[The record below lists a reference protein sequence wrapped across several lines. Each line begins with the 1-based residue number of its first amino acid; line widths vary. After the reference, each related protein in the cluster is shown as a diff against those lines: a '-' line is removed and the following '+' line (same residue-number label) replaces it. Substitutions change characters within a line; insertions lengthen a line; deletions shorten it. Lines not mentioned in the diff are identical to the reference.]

1 MGEILLKGP
10 RMPANVSAEGL
21 ILPSGR
27 PITPSHQEHILFSP
41 SGLLLP
47 NHSRPIPESAADRK
61 AGYDFGGRVEISP
74 QMEAKGIE
82 LSEVFEKKI
91 RRAPVWIVSDDK
103 IMKLAVKRYEPEVL
117 AAFPHLRD
125 QETFVWEDISV
136 GLENEKLSSLLAE
149 NIHFYMWIED
159 KIPDY
164 ANEGTREFRSLGGLD
179 DFYLMW
185 PNEESSHGKGMR
197 NILNRT
203 QHFRITQQQHED
215 LQKDYYEN
223 QRNRWRPPFKTG
235 REMLGYARIQEYYA
249 RKVYKVVAE
258 RARQEGAPI
267 TADIIELIRA
277 DEAYHAHAFKLFLE
291 VEAKYDEEGTR
302 NDVIMAARNF
312 EMPAQRLRPNPG
324 VDLRNA
330 RTIGTFSRDL
340 LRESTEASLGSLSFI
355 GRKAAKELA
364 DEIYPRK
371 KAA

>member
-1 MGEILLKGP
+1 MGEILLKDP
-10 RMPANVSAEGL
+10 RMPSNASVERL
-21 ILPSGR
+21 ILPSDK
-27 PITPSHQEHILFSP
+27 PILPSHQEHIIISP
-41 SGLLLP
+41 SKLVLP
-47 NHSRPIPESAADRK
+47 NHLRPLPENAADK
-61 AGYDFGGRVEISP
+61 KSGYDFGGRVEISP

-91 RRAPVWIVSDDK
+91 RRAPVWIVSDEK
-103 IMKLAVKRYEPEVL
+103 IMKLALRRYEPEIL
-117 AAFPHLRD
+117 ATFPHLRD
-125 QETFVWEDISV
+125 KETFTWEDISV
-136 GLENEKLSSLLAE
+136 GLENEKLSPLLAE

-164 ANEGTREFRSLGGLD
+164 ANEGTREFRSLAGLD

-203 QHFRITQQQHED
+203 QHAPITQQQHED

-223 QRNRWRPPFKTG
+223 QRNRWRPPFETG
-235 REMLGYARIQEYYA
+235 RQMLGYARIQEYFA

-258 RARQEGAPI
+258 RARMERAPI
-267 TADIIELIRA
+267 TAEIIELIRA

-302 NDVIMAARNF
+302 NDVIMAARHF

-330 RTIGTFSRDL
+330 RTLGTFSRDI
-340 LRESTEASLGSLSFI
+340 LRASTEASLGSLSFI
-355 GRKAAKELA
+355 GRKAAKKLA